1 MQWSAAWPA
10 RKACSSASPPV
21 QRPWLRSKSLP
32 RCWKAWSLPYS
43 RMPAISTCLIQSCGK
58 AKMLLL
64 APELLKAIQTH
75 GEQAY
80 PEEGAA
86 RQTRYLITPEEYL
99 KAEQEADRLKLT
111 LLGVFHSHPDHPNLP
126 SDYDREWAQPY
137 FSYMITSVQ
146 KGKALASR
154 SWRLMEDR
162 TSFFEEPIQIESTLN

>member
-1 MQWSAAWPA
+1 
-10 RKACSSASPPV
+10 
-21 QRPWLRSKSLP
+21 
-32 RCWKAWSLPYS
+32 
-43 RMPAISTCLIQSCGK
+43 
-58 AKMLLL
+58 MLLL
-64 APELLKAIQTH
+64 APELLKAIQAH

-80 PEEGAA
+80 PEEGAGFLLGEPGENRRVVSIQPLSNAREGAA

-162 TSFFEEPIQIESTLN
+162 SSFFEEPIQIESTLN